1 MGALGRRAGMRS
13 QAFLLAVLTAGCCL
27 VGALP
32 APKQESVTVE
42 KLTESFERA
51 LRRRSKDSTVQL
63 RRRQSKD
70 APIEPGTDY
79 ALAFDYEMYQS
90 IVDFLPRIIGAMKA
104 VGGEL
109 NLPIVDKIATAI
121 EAATKVLQQEEENK
135 KGGENVEENVEP
147 VGEKKEENVEK
158 EENVKEGD
166 KVEEGEN
173 IENEE
178 NVEEGENVVEEIVE
192 EVENA
197 GEGENVE
204 EGEKAEENVEDGK
217 KVVEEKVEE
226 EKVEEE
232 KVEEVKN
239 SRRNRRNRR

>member
-1 MGALGRRAGMRS
+1 MGALGRRAGMRT

-27 VGALP
+27 VQALP
-32 APKQESVTVE
+32 APEQESVAVE

-51 LRRRSKDSTVQL
+51 LRRRSKDPAVQL
-63 RRRQSKD
+63 RRRQSND

-135 KGGENVEENVEP
+135 KGGENVEP

-158 EENVKEGD
+158 EED
-166 KVEEGEN
+166 
-173 IENEE
+173 
-178 NVEEGENVVEEIVE
+178 VEEGENVE
-192 EVENA
+192 EV
-197 GEGENVE
+197 
-204 EGEKAEENVEDGK
+204 
-217 KVVEEKVEE
+217 
-226 EKVEEE
+226 
-232 KVEEVKN
+232 
-239 SRRNRRNRR
+239 

>member
-1 MGALGRRAGMRS
+1 MGALGRRARMRS

-32 APKQESVTVE
+32 APEQESVTVE

-109 NLPIVDKIATAI
+109 NLSIVDKIATAI

-135 KGGENVEENVEP
+135 KGGENE
-147 VGEKKEENVEK
+147 EENVEK
-158 EENVKEGD
+158 EG
-166 KVEEGEN
+166 EEF
-173 IENEE
+173 
-178 NVEEGENVVEEIVE
+178 
-192 EVENA
+192 
-197 GEGENVE
+197 
-204 EGEKAEENVEDGK
+204 
-217 KVVEEKVEE
+217 EEK
-226 EKVEEE
+226 KS
-232 KVEEVKN
+232 KKSKKEVLD
-239 SRRNRRNRR
+239 SRGDP

>member
-1 MGALGRRAGMRS
+1 MGALGRRAGMRT

-32 APKQESVTVE
+32 APEQESVTVE

-178 NVEEGENVVEEIVE
+178 NVEEGDNVVEEIVE

-204 EGEKAEENVEDGK
+204 ENVEEGK

-239 SRRNRRNRR
+239 SRR

>member
-1 MGALGRRAGMRS
+1 MGALGRRAGMSS

-32 APKQESVTVE
+32 APEQESVTVE

-147 VGEKKEENVEK
+147 AVEK
-158 EENVKEGD
+158 VEEEKIEEE

-178 NVEEGENVVEEIVE
+178 NVEKGEN
-192 EVENA
+192 
-197 GEGENVE
+197 
-204 EGEKAEENVEDGK
+204 AEENVE
-217 KVVEEKVEE
+217 EEI
-226 EKVEEE
+226 
-232 KVEEVKN
+232 
-239 SRRNRRNRR
+239 

>member
-1 MGALGRRAGMRS
+1 MGALGRRAGMRT

-27 VGALP
+27 VQALP
-32 APKQESVTVE
+32 APEQESVTVE

-51 LRRRSKDSTVQL
+51 LRR
-63 RRRQSKD
+63 QSND

-147 VGEKKEENVEK
+147 VGEKVE
-158 EENVKEGD
+158 
-166 KVEEGEN
+166 
-173 IENEE
+173 
-178 NVEEGENVVEEIVE
+178 
-192 EVENA
+192 
-197 GEGENVE
+197 
-204 EGEKAEENVEDGK
+204 
-217 KVVEEKVEE
+217 EEKVEE

-239 SRRNRRNRR
+239 SRRRNRRNRRRRS

>member
-32 APKQESVTVE
+32 APEQESVTVE

-51 LRRRSKDSTVQL
+51 LRRRSNDSTVQL
-63 RRRQSKD
+63 RRRQSND

-90 IVDFLPRIIGAMKA
+90 IVGFLPRIIGAMKA

-147 VGEKKEENVEK
+147 AV
-158 EENVKEGD
+158 
-166 KVEEGEN
+166 
-173 IENEE
+173 E
-178 NVEEGENVVEEIVE
+178 NVEEVENVVEEIVE

-197 GEGENVE
+197 EGGENVE
-204 EGEKAEENVEDGK
+204 ENVEKGEKAEENVEEG
-217 KVVEEKVEE
+217 EKVEE

-239 SRRNRRNRR
+239 SRRRNRRNRRRRS

>member
-1 MGALGRRAGMRS
+1 MGALGRRAGMRT

-27 VGALP
+27 VQALP
-32 APKQESVTVE
+32 APEQESVTVE

-63 RRRQSKD
+63 RRQSKD

-121 EAATKVLQQEEENK
+121 EAATKVLQQEEESK

-147 VGEKKEENVEK
+147 AVEKKEENVEK
-158 EENVKEGD
+158 EEDVEEG
-166 KVEEGEN
+166 KNVEEGEN

-178 NVEEGENVVEEIVE
+178 NKKSKK
-192 EVENA
+192 EVL
-197 GEGENVE
+197 
-204 EGEKAEENVEDGK
+204 D
-217 KVVEEKVEE
+217 
-226 EKVEEE
+226 
-232 KVEEVKN
+232 
-239 SRRNRRNRR
+239 